1 MIKSNQGQAAV
12 RIAGDIAKRV
22 CVGAVCKTRHVV
34 TEGRHA
40 GGQRGT
46 VSLPNRAQ
54 LKHVLWTGAEI
65 FLPIFS
71 TLVFMG
77 SLGKAGL
84 CSFVSYRDSEGAQ
97 IC

>member
-1 MIKSNQGQAAV
+1 MCRV
-12 RIAGDIAKRV
+12 R
-22 CVGAVCKTRHVV
+22 AVCKTRHVI
-34 TEGRHA
+34 TEGRQA
-40 GGQRGT
+40 GGQRVT
-46 VSLPNRAQ
+46 VSLANRVQ
-54 LKHVLWTGAEI
+54 LKHVLWTGIET